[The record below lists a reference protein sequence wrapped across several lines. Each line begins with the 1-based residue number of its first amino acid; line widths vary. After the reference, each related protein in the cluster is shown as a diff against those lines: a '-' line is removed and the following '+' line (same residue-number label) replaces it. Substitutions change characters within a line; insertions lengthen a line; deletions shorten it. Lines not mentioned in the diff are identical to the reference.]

1 MDSRENNLMK
11 QAIFLMLDD
20 YADWE
25 GAYLSSQLNK
35 STEWTVKTASITSKI
50 TSIGGMK
57 TIVDYSLVN
66 IPDDINLLVLIGG
79 NSWTV
84 ENEDLRHIIRRQII
98 RQKPLGAICGAVDY
112 LAENGFLE
120 GYKHTG
126 NAQYLWK
133 NYTNYKNQ
141 DDFVSQQVVR
151 DQNLVTANGT
161 AAVDFTNEVLKLI
174 SFDSDL
180 SVDKITD
187 LYKLGFYE
195 YCNKYGNPFD

>member
-1 MDSRENNLMK
+1 MK

-66 IPDDINLLVLIGG
+66 IPDEIDLLILIGG

-84 ENEDLRHIIRRQII
+84 ENEDLKHIIRRQII
-98 RQKPLGAICGAVDY
+98 SQKPLGAICGAVDY

>member
-1 MDSRENNLMK
+1 MK

-84 ENEDLRHIIRRQII
+84 ENEDLRHIIRR
-98 RQKPLGAICGAVDY
+98 
-112 LAENGFLE
+112 
-120 GYKHTG
+120 
-126 NAQYLWK
+126 
-133 NYTNYKNQ
+133 
-141 DDFVSQQVVR
+141 
-151 DQNLVTANGT
+151 
-161 AAVDFTNEVLKLI
+161 
-174 SFDSDL
+174 
-180 SVDKITD
+180 
-187 LYKLGFYE
+187 
-195 YCNKYGNPFD
+195 

>member
-1 MDSRENNLMK
+1 MDSRENNSMK

>member
-195 YCNKYGNPFD
+195 YCNKYGNPLD

>member
-1 MDSRENNLMK
+1 MK

>member
-1 MDSRENNLMK
+1 M
-11 QAIFLMLDD
+11 
-20 YADWE
+20 
-25 GAYLSSQLNK
+25 
-35 STEWTVKTASITSKI
+35 
-50 TSIGGMK
+50 
-57 TIVDYSLVN
+57 
-66 IPDDINLLVLIGG
+66 
-79 NSWTV
+79 
-84 ENEDLRHIIRRQII
+84 
-98 RQKPLGAICGAVDY
+98 
-112 LAENGFLE
+112 AENGFLE

>member
-1 MDSRENNLMK
+1 MK

-98 RQKPLGAICGAVDY
+98 RQKPSGAICGAVDY

>member
-1 MDSRENNLMK
+1 MK

-195 YCNKYGNPFD
+195 YCNKYGNPLD